1 MPPGRFGDVTIA
13 TVGKRVTG
21 LLSVLSTELDGLP
34 YEPSTIA
41 VRLDLAASLGTIIE
55 GNVQGV
61 CGDTVVAISP
71 SRLKPVSILT
81 ALIDL
86 AALTLHDPNRA
97 WSLLAIGRESEGD
110 SIAARRISMLDPTC
124 ALDAL
129 TVFHDLR
136 LRALTDAIPAFAA
149 TTQAVFAGDL
159 TAAAK
164 AWSPAYD
171 SGGKGERGDR
181 WISFIPEFD
190 VEFTDLAALPARL
203 NEPDAAEPASGNSD
217 PTDRNATDGGIERS
231 PGTRLDFWAERL
243 WGTVA
248 RLAAVEELSVEQLSV
263 DATDAAASDSDGS
276 ADD

>member
-13 TVGKRVTG
+13 TVRTRVTG
-21 LLSVLSTELDGLP
+21 LLSVLSTELDGQP

-86 AALTLHDPNRA
+86 AALTLHDPTRA

-110 SIAARRISMLDPTC
+110 AIAARRISLLDPAC

-129 TVFHDLR
+129 AVFHDLR
-136 LRALTDAIPAFAA
+136 QRALTDAIPAFAA
-149 TTQAVFAGDL
+149 TTLPVFTGDL
-159 TAAAK
+159 TAAAR
-164 AWSPAYD
+164 AWSPAFD
-171 SGGKGERGDR
+171 SGGTGDRGDR

-190 VEFTDLAALPARL
+190 VDFSDLSALPARPDEHDAT
-203 NEPDAAEPASGNSD
+203 EPTSGDSE
-217 PTDRNATDGGIERS
+217 PTDRDTTTGDINAS
-231 PGTRLDFWAERL
+231 PGTRLEYWAERL

-248 RLAAVEELSVEQLSV
+248 RLAELEELSVEQLSV
-263 DATDAAASDSDGS
+263 DDADAAASDPDGS